1 MVLMPSIPPL
11 HPNQPLHGLLPRLRP
26 PPQQLLQ
33 RRIHKRSIALTHP
46 LRKHQARLKPRPT
59 LPAFVM
65 FRARLDPFLWLEI
78 LDRNVRPTPSVDGFD
93 EVDERFR
100 FGSCEEEDVFLRLRF
115 DRRIGGEAVS
125 EDFGDG
131 FA

>member
-1 MVLMPSIPPL
+1 
-11 HPNQPLHGLLPRLRP
+11 
-26 PPQQLLQ
+26 
-33 RRIHKRSIALTHP
+33 
-46 LRKHQARLKPRPT
+46 
-59 LPAFVM
+59 M

-100 FGSCEEEDVFLRLRF
+100 FGSCEEEDVFLRPRL
-115 DRRIGGEAVS
+115 DGGEAVG
-125 EDFGDG
+125 EDIGDG